1 MWDEDDARLRTLVRE
16 TVVSM
21 GLPDP
26 GQSGEVHRIHN
37 AYPVY
42 RVGSE
47 AAFDEISRWLDTQ
60 TGLVAYGRQGLFAHD
75 NTHHAL
81 VMARDAVKCVSD
93 DLDFDTAG
101 WERARERFARHVVED

>member
-1 MWDEDDARLRTLVRE
+1 MWDEDDGRLRTLVRE

-47 AAFDEISRWLDTQ
+47 AAFDEVSRWLDTQ
-60 TGLVAYGRQGLFAHD
+60 TGLVTYGRQGLFAHD

-101 WERARERFARHVVED
+101 